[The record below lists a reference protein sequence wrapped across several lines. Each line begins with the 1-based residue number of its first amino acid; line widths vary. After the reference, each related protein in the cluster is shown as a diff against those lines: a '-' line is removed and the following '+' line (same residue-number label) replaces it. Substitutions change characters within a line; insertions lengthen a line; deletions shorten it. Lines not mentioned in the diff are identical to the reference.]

1 MATRDWLFFM
11 QRRPAE
17 AGGDGGLVEFALDH
31 ELRAT
36 VIETEDLVIEIETV
50 HDKTQPAR
58 QTKAALSVELKMG
71 VEVVVPE
78 RTGSAVPITG
88 DIFSV
93 VGEPDA
99 DRDATAIIG
108 WANVPGV
115 GRVAH
120 KPRMIGTAEVRSKRS
135 ARSGVAVV
143 C

>member
-1 MATRDWLFFM
+1 MPQASRVRRPWRRRKGCFAMATRDWLFFM

-50 HDKTQPAR
+50 HDKAQAMGHFDAT
-58 QTKAALSVELKMG
+58 LSVKLKMG
-71 VEVVVPE
+71 IEEVVPE

-93 VGEPDA
+93 VGEPHA

-108 WANVPGV
+108 WAADPGMGV
-115 GRVAH
+115 GAH
-120 KPRMIGTAEVRSKRS
+120 
-135 ARSGVAVV
+135 
-143 C
+143 